1 MKKLNK
7 TREMLVEEFK
17 KALTEEKGH
26 WTQGWSSPE
35 LPKNALSSRKYN
47 GVNRTL
53 LYLVSC
59 ASKYDDPRWCTFNQA
74 KKEGWRVK
82 KGEHGVPIEYWYLY
96 DKKNKCSIDQKT
108 ANEEIAKDK
117 NREKDI
123 FWTSR
128 TYTVFN
134 GKQLDGIPEYK
145 PPKTEWQEQT
155 YTDFTMSV
163 IGALGVGYYEDSS
176 SAYYLPKKDEIHIPE
191 KSKFFNEYEFASTV
205 LHECSHASMDSRRL
219 NYEFGSTGFGSEGY
233 AREELVAE
241 MSSAFLC
248 ADLGLEMSKDHMDNH
263 SAYVQG
269 WLSELENNPEIL
281 FESIAKAE
289 KVCEY
294 VEEKGEIE
302 KFIEDIELEEEKQK

>member
-1 MKKLNK
+1 
-7 TREMLVEEFK
+7 MLVEEFK

-163 IGALGVGYYEDSS
+163 IGL
-176 SAYYLPKKDEIHIPE
+176 
-191 KSKFFNEYEFASTV
+191 
-205 LHECSHASMDSRRL
+205 
-219 NYEFGSTGFGSEGY
+219 
-233 AREELVAE
+233 
-241 MSSAFLC
+241 
-248 ADLGLEMSKDHMDNH
+248 
-263 SAYVQG
+263 
-269 WLSELENNPEIL
+269 
-281 FESIAKAE
+281 
-289 KVCEY
+289 
-294 VEEKGEIE
+294 
-302 KFIEDIELEEEKQK
+302 